1 MNPEAVIIKVKI
13 VNLSECLN
21 RIDICKNPAYNFKKF
36 MYSYG
41 KPPNLKKKK
50 LCLIFFLIIYR
61 YKKNRKFKENHPSKL
76 RVMGFSIKQKN
87 SFPMRAEPPLSVS
100 SRFLSLLLTQ
110 EHSESLL
117 SSLPQQLGK
126 RQIIHGFR
134 KKSNSTFQ
142 IVTA

>member
-1 MNPEAVIIKVKI
+1 MLLLRYKYTKNPEAIIIKVKI
-13 VNLSECLN
+13 VNLSDCLN

-50 LCLIFFLIIYR
+50 LCLIFLIIYR
-61 YKKNRKFKENHPSKL
+61 YKKNRKIKENHSSKL

-87 SFPMRAEPPLSVS
+87 SFPMRAEPPLTAS
-100 SRFLSLLLTQ
+100 SCFLSPLLTQ

-117 SSLPQQLGK
+117 
-126 RQIIHGFR
+126 
-134 KKSNSTFQ
+134 T
-142 IVTA
+142 TATWQKTNHTWL